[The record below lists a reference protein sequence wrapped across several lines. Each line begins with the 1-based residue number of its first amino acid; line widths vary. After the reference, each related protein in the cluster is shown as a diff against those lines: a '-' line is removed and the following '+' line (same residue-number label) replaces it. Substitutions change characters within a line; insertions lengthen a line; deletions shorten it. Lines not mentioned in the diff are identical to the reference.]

1 MSGSFFTNGA
11 ILPQSGGFALIVLA
25 LMAAEYLFHKV
36 NHVDSHDAGETA
48 ASLAIAAGNKIIGA
62 LTASLAAAPAILIH
76 QHRLLDIPMQGV
88 AAWAALFLAVE
99 FCYFLHHFAMHK
111 VRWLW
116 ATHAVHH
123 SATRLNLSAAV
134 RLGWGGPLTG
144 GLLFYLPL
152 VALGFPPLA
161 VFGVLGAGLAYQFFL
176 HLARPPHLGPLEWVL
191 NTPRHHAVHHASN
204 PSVIDRNFGGV
215 LIVFDRL
222 FGTFAEAP
230 DDEPL
235 SFGVAGATS
244 SRNPLAIVVREWIVL
259 FRDARRTPG
268 LGGKLRVL
276 FGPPG

>member
-1 MSGSFFTNGA
+1 MPGFFTGGA
-11 ILPQSGGFALIVLA
+11 IASQSGGFALIALT

-36 NHVDSHDAGETA
+36 NHVDSHDAGESG
-48 ASLAIAAGNKIIGA
+48 ASLAIAAGNKVIGA
-62 LTASLAAAPAILIH
+62 LTASLAAVPVFFVYR
-76 QHRLLDIPMQGV
+76 HRLFDIPMQGV
-88 AAWAALFLAVE
+88 APWALLFLAVE
-99 FCYFLHHFAMHK
+99 FCYFLHHLAMHK

-134 RLGWGGPLTG
+134 RLGWGGQLTG
-144 GLLFYLPL
+144 GLVFYLPL
-152 VALGFPPLA
+152 VTLGFPPLA
-161 VFGVLGAGLAYQFFL
+161 VFGMLGAGLVYQFFL

-191 NTPRHHAVHHASN
+191 NTPRHHAVHHAAN

-230 DDEPL
+230 RGESL
-235 SFGVAGATS
+235 RFGVAGATP
-244 SRNPLAIVVREWIVL
+244 SRNPLVIVFSEWISML
-259 FRDARRTPG
+259 RDAWRTPG

>member
-1 MSGSFFTNGA
+1 MAGFFTGGA
-11 ILPQSGGFALIVLA
+11 LATQTGSFALIALA
-25 LMAAEYLFHKV
+25 LMAAEFLFHKV
-36 NHVDSHDAGETA
+36 NHVESHDAAESA
-48 ASLAIAAGNKIIGA
+48 ASLVIAAGNKIIGA
-62 LTASLAAAPAILIH
+62 LTASLVAVPVFLVS
-76 QHRLLDIPMQGV
+76 QHRLFDIPMQGV
-88 AAWAALFLAVE
+88 AVWVALFLAVE
-99 FCYFLHHFAMHK
+99 FCYFLHHLAMHK

-144 GLLFYLPL
+144 GIVFYLPL

-161 VFGVLGAGLAYQFFL
+161 VFGMLGAGLVYQFFL

-230 DDEPL
+230 QDEPL
-235 SFGVAGATS
+235 SFGIAGAAT
-244 SRNPLAIVVREWIVL
+244 SRNPLAIVFREWIAML
-259 FRDARRTPG
+259 RDAGRTPG
-268 LGGKLRVL
+268 LYGKLRVL